1 MNAVLEPSVDIGHQS
16 IFALP
21 GSQPSG
27 REQVGGKAWSIYS
40 MQQLGIPVP
49 PAFVISTEICA
60 RYEAQG
66 NRLPQDLIDAL
77 PQALRWLEAQT
88 GKRFGGTG
96 NPLLVSV
103 RSGAAISMPG
113 MMDTILNLGMN
124 DAVQKALGERSGSG
138 EFAAD
143 VRTRFTEHFQAIV
156 GQPAPA
162 DPLAQLHGAIEA
174 VLQSWQSQRARDYRR
189 DRGLP
194 ESGGTAV
201 TIQAMV
207 FGNLDERSG
216 TGVMFSRDPV
226 DGGPTPYGEWL
237 PRGQGE
243 DVVSGRMTPQSLDAL
258 AQQLPEA
265 HAALLTMSNTLERAG
280 RDVQDIEFTIEAGR
294 LWLLQ
299 TRSAKR
305 APAAAVR
312 LAVAL
317 AKEGLITQSEALDR
331 VTAEQVA
338 QVLQPHIVP
347 LAQQTATVL
356 ARGKL
361 ACPGVIAGVLVSDV
375 DEAEQRALDGESVI
389 LARRTTNPDDVH
401 AMSVVAGV
409 LTELGGA
416 TSHAAVVSREI
427 GVPCIVGCGPDQLLP
442 LGERWVTLD
451 AERGEVYDGSLEIV
465 AATAGEHADLEQLT
479 EWARREQGAS
489 GDAGLPQLLQ
499 SRRVKGV
506 D

>member
-1 MNAVLEPSVDIGHQS
+1 MNAALQSSVETGHPSIL
-16 IFALP
+16 ALP
-21 GSQPSG
+21 GHHPTG
-27 REQVGGKAWSIYS
+27 REQVGGKAWSVYS
-40 MQQLGIPVP
+40 MQKLGIPVP
-49 PAFVISTEICA
+49 PAFVISTEVCA
-60 RYEAQG
+60 RYEAAG
-66 NRLPQDLIDAL
+66 NQLPQDIIDAL
-77 PQALRWLEAQT
+77 PQALQWLESQT
-88 GKRFGGTG
+88 SKTFGGG
-96 NPLLVSV
+96 DNPLLVSV

-113 MMDTILNLGMN
+113 MMDTILNLGMT
-124 DAVQKALGERSGSG
+124 DAVQTTLGKRTGSP

-143 VRTRFTEHFQAIV
+143 VRERFTEHYQAIV
-156 GQPAPA
+156 GKAAPA
-162 DPLAQLHGAIEA
+162 DPLEQLHGAIEA

-207 FGNLDERSG
+207 FGNLGERSG

-226 DGGPTPYGEWL
+226 NGSPTPYGEWL

-258 AQQLPEA
+258 AEQQPEA
-265 HAALLTMSNTLERAG
+265 HAALLKMSDTLERAG

-305 APAAAVR
+305 TPAAAVR

-317 AKEGLITQSEALDR
+317 AEEGLITRSEALDR
-331 VTAEQVA
+331 VTAEQVG
-338 QVLQPHIVP
+338 QVLQPHVAP
-347 LAQQTATVL
+347 EALRSAKVL
-356 ARGKL
+356 ATGKL
-361 ACPGVIAGVLVSDV
+361 ACPGVIAGLLVSDV
-375 DEAEQRALDGESVI
+375 DEAEQRALEGESII
-389 LARRTTNPDDVH
+389 LTRHTTNPDDVH

-427 GVPCIVGCGPDQLLP
+427 GVPCIVGCGQDQLLP
-442 LGERWVTLD
+442 LGERWVTID
-451 AERGEVYDGSLEIV
+451 AERGEVYEGRLEIID
-465 AATAGEHADLEQLT
+465 ANAGEHADLQRLT
-479 EWARREQGAS
+479 DWARAESRAS
-489 GDAGLPQLLQ
+489 DDAPLAQLLQ
-499 SRRVKGV
+499 SRKASAA